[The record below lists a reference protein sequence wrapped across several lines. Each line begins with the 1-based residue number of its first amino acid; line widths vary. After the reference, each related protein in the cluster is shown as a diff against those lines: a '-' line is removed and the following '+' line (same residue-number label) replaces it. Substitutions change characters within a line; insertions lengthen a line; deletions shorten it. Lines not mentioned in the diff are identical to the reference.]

1 MFTTSRFSR
10 RLRVAGVIAGACL
23 LALVAS
29 ACGAGPNSADASDS
43 RSFDEAASKTS
54 ARLAE
59 IHQQLDGL
67 NETERKEKL
76 IELAKEE
83 DGPLVWYTAAADD
96 DTAPL
101 IKKFKEET
109 GLDVQVYRA
118 SSATVLAKTLEEA
131 KAGRIRGDILN
142 FSGLDPT
149 IASNEDLYA
158 DLDTP
163 LADQMLEGTVHDD
176 WIADQLYPFIV
187 AWNTERY
194 HGDPPKTFRDV
205 LSAFGD
211 GELAFEATDSNWLFG
226 VVQVLQEQEGVS
238 EEEAIDMVADAARRG
253 VPVVG
258 HTLLSELLASGQ
270 YVAAATTYHYRS
282 ARQVEDGAPI
292 AWEPQPGPVI
302 TTVSGTGIAAT
313 TPRPASALL
322 FVEFQLTSE
331 QEYWVEAGRT
341 PTNQNYQGGI
351 LGQGFDLYILDDEAM
366 YADLKKWDDLYA
378 EMMQSSGRP
387 VRE

>member
-10 RLRVAGVIAGACL
+10 RLKVSSVIAGACL
-23 LALVAS
+23 LSLVAS
-29 ACGAGPNSADASDS
+29 ACGAGPNSTDASGS
-43 RSFDEAASKTS
+43 TSFEEAATKTS
-54 ARLAE
+54 DQLAD
-59 IHQQLDGL
+59 IYDQLDGL
-67 NETERKEKL
+67 GESERKAEL

-83 DGPLVWYTAAADD
+83 DGPIVWYTAAADD

-109 GLDVQVYRA
+109 GIDVQVYRA
-118 SSATVLAKTLEEA
+118 SSATVLAKTMEEA
-131 KAGRIRGDILN
+131 KAGRIRGDVLN

-149 IASNEDLYA
+149 IASNESLYA
-158 DLDTP
+158 DLETP
-163 LADQMLEGTVHDD
+163 LADQMVEGTVHDD

-194 HGDPPKTFRDV
+194 QGKSPETFKDV
-205 LSAFGD
+205 LTAFGD

-226 VVQVLQEQEGVS
+226 VVQLLQEQEGVS
-238 EEEAIDMVADAARRG
+238 EQEAIDMVADAARRG

-282 ARQVEDGAPI
+282 ARQVEDGAPV

-313 TPRPASALL
+313 TSRPASALL
-322 FVEFQLTSE
+322 FVEFQLTGE

-341 PTNQNYQGGI
+341 PTNENYQGGI
-351 LGQGFDLYILDDEAM
+351 LGQGFDLYILDDDAL
-366 YADLKKWDDLYA
+366 YAELQKWDDLYA

>member
-1 MFTTSRFSR
+1 MFTPSRFSR
-10 RLRVAGVIAGACL
+10 RPRATGVIAGACL

-29 ACGAGPNSADASDS
+29 ACGGGPNSADASGS
-43 RSFDEAASKTS
+43 TSFAGAASTTS
-54 ARLAE
+54 EQLAG
-59 IHQQLDGL
+59 IYDQLDGL
-67 NETERKEKL
+67 DEAERKEKL

-83 DGPLVWYTAAADD
+83 GGPIVWYTAAADD

-101 IKKFKEET
+101 VKKFKEET

-118 SSATVLAKTLEEA
+118 SSATVLARTLEEA
-131 KAGRIRGDILN
+131 KAGRIRGDVLN

-149 IASNEDLYA
+149 IASKENLYA
-158 DLDTP
+158 DLETP
-163 LADQMLEGTVHDD
+163 LADQMLDGTVHDD

-187 AWNTERY
+187 ARNTDRY
-194 HGDPPKTFRDV
+194 KGDAPTTFKEV
-205 LSAFGD
+205 LNAFGD

-238 EEEAIDMVADAARRG
+238 EQEAIDMVADAARRG

-258 HTLLSELLASGQ
+258 HTLISELLASGQ

-292 AWEPQPGPVI
+292 AWEPQPSPVI

-322 FVEFQLTSE
+322 FVEFQLTGE

-341 PTNQNYQGGI
+341 PTNTNYQGGI
-351 LGQGFDLYILDDEAM
+351 LGQGFELHILDDEAL
-366 YADLKKWDDLYA
+366 YAELKKWDDLYA

-387 VRE
+387 VQE

>member
-1 MFTTSRFSR
+1 M
-10 RLRVAGVIAGACL
+10 RVTAHDGVDTG
-23 LALVAS
+23 
-29 ACGAGPNSADASDS
+29 
-43 RSFDEAASKTS
+43 
-54 ARLAE
+54 
-59 IHQQLDGL
+59 DGL
-67 NETERKEKL
+67 GESERKAEL

-83 DGPLVWYTAAADD
+83 DGPIVWYTAAADD

-109 GLDVQVYRA
+109 GIDVQVYRA
-118 SSATVLAKTLEEA
+118 SSATVLAKTMEEA
-131 KAGRIRGDILN
+131 KAGRIRGDVLN

-149 IASNEDLYA
+149 IASNESLYA
-158 DLDTP
+158 DLETP
-163 LADQMLEGTVHDD
+163 LADQMVEGTVHDD

-194 HGDPPKTFRDV
+194 QGKSPETFKDV
-205 LSAFGD
+205 LTAFGD

-226 VVQVLQEQEGVS
+226 VVQLLQEQEGVS
-238 EEEAIDMVADAARRG
+238 EQEAIDMVADAARRG

-282 ARQVEDGAPI
+282 ARQVEDGAPV

-313 TPRPASALL
+313 TSRPASALL
-322 FVEFQLTSE
+322 FVEFQLTGE

-341 PTNQNYQGGI
+341 PTNENYQGGI
-351 LGQGFDLYILDDEAM
+351 LGQGFDLYILDDDAL
-366 YADLKKWDDLYA
+366 YAELQKWDDLYA